1 MPPAKKKAVAKKAPP
16 KTKSIEDK
24 EADSFINSLAKEG
37 MLGDVKK
44 KIDFISTGSWVIN
57 RLIGDGSLSDKP
69 GGIPRGSIVEIFG
82 GEGCGKT
89 TIGLHICK
97 QALMLGETVV
107 YADFEQSLRT
117 QFKYIENIG
126 IDPSPPK
133 FIHLIPKSFEDG
145 VNRIGKTLVKLKPAV
160 IIIDSVTTMLPK
172 TAYDSDAD
180 ETFQIGLHAKLTG
193 SFLNWIQ
200 KRLVKYNCALVLLN
214 QIRANIKT
222 DRYAEGP
229 NEVTSG
235 GNAIRFYP
243 SVRLKLK
250 AMQKKDVSETSSI
263 TGDSEKKYV
272 NQTIKVMVMK
282 NKLDMP
288 FKSGPIYLT
297 FGQGIDNVLS
307 LIALA
312 VAKKIIKKGG
322 SWYEWEDPN
331 GTLSFKLQGDM
342 NVKKH
347 LEKNPEILEIIK
359 PFLVPTQDDKE
370 MDELQETLELKG
382 IDNLTI
388 DEKEQLK
395 EIRKVKGLAV
405 DDLEFSE
412 EELEDIESLN
422 DLTSGMPG

>member
-1 MPPAKKKAVAKKAPP
+1 
-16 KTKSIEDK
+16 
-24 EADSFINSLAKEG
+24 
-37 MLGDVKK
+37 
-44 KIDFISTGSWVIN
+44 
-57 RLIGDGSLSDKP
+57 
-69 GGIPRGSIVEIFG
+69 
-82 GEGCGKT
+82 
-89 TIGLHICK
+89 
-97 QALMLGETVV
+97 
-107 YADFEQSLRT
+107 
-117 QFKYIENIG
+117 
-126 IDPSPPK
+126 
-133 FIHLIPKSFEDG
+133 
-145 VNRIGKTLVKLKPAV
+145 
-160 IIIDSVTTMLPK
+160 
-172 TAYDSDAD
+172 
-180 ETFQIGLHAKLTG
+180 
-193 SFLNWIQ
+193 
-200 KRLVKYNCALVLLN
+200 
-214 QIRANIKT
+214 
-222 DRYAEGP
+222 
-229 NEVTSG
+229 
-235 GNAIRFYP
+235 
-243 SVRLKLK
+243 
-250 AMQKKDVSETSSI
+250 
-263 TGDSEKKYV
+263 
-272 NQTIKVMVMK
+272 MK